1 MSYSLLLRRL
11 PERDSAELTVRAD
24 DTVATICQRAA
35 VAFGRAEAD
44 AARLCCFRGE
54 VLPPTATLSAA
65 GVTAAHFAVV
75 CFAPCAPA
83 LTRVCGG
90 KGWVVHG
97 VVLEFSDGVRTGY
110 FGENDGSPMALSD
123 DAGLARRGGVWY
135 DVRPGEKLVMVTG
148 RDSSMGYLCG
158 SVTLQLSSGRA
169 ISVAGENPSVFGG
182 AFTHAVPEQPA
193 SSRYVEP
200 RFDAGR
206 CTGLHRCGQPP
217 PSATA
222 PAAPAGAAEPSGEP
236 PRVLN
241 SVAQLLSWRPPA
253 GAAAVA
259 ARAPSAP
266 RAALPPRP
274 RTLHCHDMAGGYN
287 AKADGAY
294 LAAFSGWEEVGISCS
309 PPHLPRPRWISW
321 LTPPSAHG
329 APGCLPPPASASSI
343 TSSSSVAMIRST
355 SSSTLRTTA
364 SRCRR
369 ASGWTRATRA
379 ACRASARSSSR
390 PTTARTTR
398 CSPTSRAPSYA
409 ACVSKNLDASWT
421 SRPDRPAVLSL
432 GLFHQASL
440 TRRARLPPRHAG
452 TPPPHRRS
460 RCARCASTT
469 ASTAG
474 SSTSR
479 RRCATL
485 RAPRAWRASASS
497 SSCSRS
503 V

>member
-241 SVAQLLSWRPPA
+241 SVAQLLSWRRR
-253 GAAAVA
+253 
-259 ARAPSAP
+259 ARARCTATTWRGATTPRRTARTWRPSRAGRRWASPALLPIFHALGGSAGSRLRVPTAP
-266 RAALPPRP
+266 
-274 RTLHCHDMAGGYN
+274 
-287 AKADGAY
+287 
-294 LAAFSGWEEVGISCS
+294 LAAS
-309 PPHLPRPRWISW
+309 
-321 LTPPSAHG
+321 
-329 APGCLPPPASASSI
+329 LPPP
-343 TSSSSVAMIRST
+343 
-355 SSSTLRTTA
+355 
-364 SRCRR
+364 
-369 ASGWTRATRA
+369 
-379 ACRASARSSSR
+379 
-390 PTTARTTR
+390 
-398 CSPTSRAPSYA
+398 
-409 ACVSKNLDASWT
+409 
-421 SRPDRPAVLSL
+421 
-432 GLFHQASL
+432 
-440 TRRARLPPRHAG
+440 PRHPSH
-452 TPPPHRRS
+452 PPPP
-460 RCARCASTT
+460 
-469 ASTAG
+469 
-474 SSTSR
+474 
-479 RRCATL
+479 L
-485 RAPRAWRASASS
+485 P
-497 SSCSRS
+497 
-503 V
+503 